1 MFKKVIF
8 TINGFVFSFF
18 CVLCPVEEIFMGAE
32 YDGSEYKWVATN
44 APATVLR
51 ALNLSQTTGNCLAI
65 SSSGIVPVSCSSQYG
80 YICHKGNK
88 IFRVFFHE
96 KKKILQKELT
106 YH

>member
-18 CVLCPVEEIFMGAE
+18 CVLCPVESFMGAE

-88 IFRVFFHE
+88 IFRVFFMKR
-96 KKKILQKELT
+96 KKFFKKS
-106 YH
+106 